1 MERSAAVQLIDQT
14 FNQAFDRDIFTY
26 FIKNLFNDVDESK
39 GFRVGRAQ
47 IKKAFSDHIVS
58 YQRLAS
64 YTDPQGEVLDVLV
77 VKLAKVSALDRART
91 MQRNFI
97 ASYLKQRG
105 EKDAAIVAY
114 FHPDS
119 ADWRFSYVKMEY
131 RLEESENGKIRVK
144 EEFTPAR
151 RYSYLVGENEPNH
164 TARQQLVPLLQSSAK
179 PALYQIEQAFG
190 IEPVTKEFF
199 SKYKKLFFDLKDE
212 FDAILKKDPKIK
224 AEFVGNN
231 IDTANFAKKLLGQIV
246 FLYFLQKKGWLG
258 VGKDR
263 NGSLKPWGS
272 GPKNFLKKLFNKEI
286 ADYNN
291 FFGDILE
298 PLFYEALAVE
308 HDNNFYSR
316 FNCRIPFLN
325 GGLFEP
331 MNDYNWQETDIL
343 IDNAVFEEIFSV
355 FNDYNFT
362 VREDEP
368 LEREVAVDPE
378 MLGKI
383 FENLLEVKDRKSKGA
398 FYTPRE
404 IVHYMCRESLIN
416 HLADSLPDIPADDL
430 GEFVRRSD
438 IYLDFALAR
447 VKDGYYQDGSKE
459 LPASILDHTAEIDDL
474 LAEIK
479 ICDPA
484 IGSGAFPVGMMNEI
498 VRARQLLDVYLGR
511 GQTAYRSKRHC
522 IQNSIY
528 GVDIDAGAIDIAK
541 LRLWLSLVVDE
552 DDFAAIKPLPN
563 LDYKI
568 MQGNSLLEEFEGVRL
583 FDEKL
588 LIGPARVSEEMLA
601 DLKKQESR
609 LSREYIHLHQAGA
622 LTKEKEYL
630 LNRDLKGIQKTMK
643 KLRQFPENNGAHQP
657 SLFSTTQNKAL
668 ELKKLHDAFFDAT
681 RKPEKERL
689 RWEIEKLTFELIR
702 LTLKEQGREEALARI
717 ELAIRTNTRP
727 FFLWQL
733 NFSEVFQGKG
743 GFDVVIGNPP
753 YVRHEGIKALKP
765 QLKAEFGP
773 FFRGTADLYTYFYKR
788 GLDILHDQGHL
799 CYIAPNK
806 FMRAAYGGNT
816 REFLSTTATPRVII
830 DFGDLPIFDATT
842 YPAILLLK
850 KERPVSKGKFRA
862 ATFTE
867 EKEIRSVHKTLTE
880 KGFSMPVAALKQE
893 GWNLEPPEVLTLMDK
908 LRAAGKPLG
917 EYVEGRFYYGIK
929 TGFNEAFIIDKTIRE
944 QLLAEDPKSDELIKR
959 WVRGRDIKRWQ
970 VVWAGLYVIFTRRG
984 VEIERYPAIKRY
996 LERFREDLE
1005 PKKSSNQKRGRKP
1018 GPYNWYEIQDNIAY
1032 YKEFEHA
1039 KIIYP
1044 EVSADPRFAIDKNI
1058 FFTDKTTF
1066 MIPFNEQELPY
1077 IIAIANSSLMSF
1089 FHKNL
1094 GSMMRGRYFMNSKIY
1109 IEQLPIVTNT
1119 NTATS
1124 RLIALVETILPITKS
1139 DDYNFD
1145 STKQTKVRQLEA
1157 EIDARV
1163 AHLYNLT
1170 EEEYNLILNK
1180 TNTPDLFRIGVL
1192 NIFRD
1197 LVKGIIQ

>member
-1 MERSAAVQLIDQT
+1 MERAVAVQLIDQT
-14 FNQAFDRDIFTY
+14 FNQAFNPDIFTY
-26 FIKNLFNDVDESK
+26 FIKNLFNDIDESK

-64 YTDPQGEVLDVLV
+64 YTDPQGEILDILV
-77 VKLAKVSALDRART
+77 VKLIKVSALERART

-119 ADWRFSYVKMEY
+119 VDWRFSYVKMEY
-131 RLEESENGKIRVK
+131 RLEETENGKIRVK

-179 PALYQIEQAFG
+179 PALYQMEQAFG

-199 SKYKKLFFDLKDE
+199 SKYKKLFLDLKDE
-212 FDAILKKDPKIK
+212 FDATLKKDPKIK

-272 GPKNFLKKLFNKEI
+272 GPKNFLKKLFNREI
-286 ADYNN
+286 TDYNN
-291 FFGDILE
+291 FFNDILE

-331 MNDYNWQETDIL
+331 MNGYNWQETGIL

-378 MLGKI
+378 MLGKV
-383 FENLLEVKDRKSKGA
+383 FENLLEVKDRKSRGA

-404 IVHYMCRESLIN
+404 IVHYMCRESLIS
-416 HLADSLPDIPADDL
+416 HLSDSLPDIPADDL

-447 VKDGYYQDGSKE
+447 VQDGYYQDGSKE
-459 LPASILDHTAEIDDL
+459 LPASILDQTAEIDDL

-484 IGSGAFPVGMMNEI
+484 IGSGAFPVGMMTEI
-498 VRARQLLDVYLGR
+498 VRARQLLEVYLGR

-522 IQNSIY
+522 IQESIY
-528 GVDIDAGAIDIAK
+528 GVDIDSGAIDIAK

-552 DDFAAIKPLPN
+552 DDFAVIKPLPN

-568 MQGNSLLEEFEGVRL
+568 MQGNSLLEEFEGVKL
-583 FDEKL
+583 FDAKL
-588 LIGPARVSEEMLA
+588 LIAPAQDSEEMLA
-601 DLKKQESR
+601 ALKRHETR
-609 LSREYIHLHQAGA
+609 LSQDYIRLHQEDA
-622 LTKEKEYL
+622 LTKEKKFL
-630 LNRDLKGIQKTMK
+630 LDKDLKKIHKSIK
-643 KLRQFPENNGAHQP
+643 KLQQSLGNNGAHQP
-657 SLFSTTQNKAL
+657 SLFLTTQNKAV

-689 RWEIEKLTFELIR
+689 RQEVEKLTFELIR
-702 LTLKEQGREEALARI
+702 LTLREQGREEALARI
-717 ELAIRTNTRP
+717 EGAIRTNTRP

-753 YVRHEGIKALKP
+753 YVRHEGIKELKP

-788 GLDILHDQGHL
+788 GLDILHERGHL

-816 REFLSTTATPRVII
+816 RKFLTTTATPKVII

-850 KERPVSKGKFRA
+850 KGRPVSKSEIRA

-867 EKEIRSVHKTLTE
+867 EKEIHSVHKTLTE
-880 KGFSMPVAALKQE
+880 KGFSMPVAALKQD
-893 GWNLEPPEVLTLMDK
+893 GWNLEPPEVLALMDK
-908 LRAAGKPLG
+908 LRSAGKPLG
-917 EYVEGRFYYGIK
+917 KYVEGRFYRGVL
-929 TGFNEAFIIDKTIRE
+929 TGFNKAFIIDEQIRE
-944 QLLAEDPKSDELIKR
+944 QLLAEDPKSDELIKP
-959 WVRGRDIKRWQ
+959 WVRGRDVKRWQ
-970 VVWAGLYVIFTRRG
+970 VAWAGLYVINIPSSTNRQWPWS
-984 VEIERYPAIKRY
+984 EANSEERARVIFQQNYPAVYQHLIQWEEELRKRDDQGKFWWE
-996 LERFREDLE
+996 LR
-1005 PKKSSNQKRGRKP
+1005 SC
-1018 GPYNWYEIQDNIAY
+1018 AY
-1032 YKEFEHA
+1032 YEGFAQPKIVYPDITKSPKFTWDESKAFLGNTAYIMPTKEKWLVGLLNTTVIWWLYLHISSTIRGGF
-1039 KIIYP
+1039 
-1044 EVSADPRFAIDKNI
+1044 VRF
-1058 FFTDKTTF
+1058 
-1066 MIPFNEQELPY
+1066 
-1077 IIAIANSSLMSF
+1077 IAQYMA
-1089 FHKNL
+1089 
-1094 GSMMRGRYFMNSKIY
+1094 
-1109 IEQLPIVTNT
+1109 QLPIVSASNAQKDVIS
-1119 NTATS
+1119 NN
-1124 RLIALVETILPITKS
+1124 VERMLS
-1139 DDYNFD
+1139 DPPNH
-1145 STKQTKVRQLEA
+1145 QVNQLEI

-1163 AHLYNLT
+1163 AHLYTLT

-1180 TNTPDLFRIGVL
+1180 TNAPDLFRIGAL